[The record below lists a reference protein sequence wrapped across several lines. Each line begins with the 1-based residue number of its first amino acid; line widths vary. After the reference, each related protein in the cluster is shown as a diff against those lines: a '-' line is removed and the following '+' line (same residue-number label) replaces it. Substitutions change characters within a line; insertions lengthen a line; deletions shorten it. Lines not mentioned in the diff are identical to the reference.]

1 MPDYVVLH
9 SGELEL
15 GLSDST
21 WKTFRP
27 GDLLINVGAA
37 HAWRNKTDK
46 WPRGSHSLLRSIE
59 DSHETGQVFFVSL
72 RRVSRRW

>member
-21 WKTFRP
+21 WSTFRP

-37 HAWRNKTDK
+37 LLGGTRRTNGLVGHIHNF
-46 WPRGSHSLLRSIE
+46 GLLRIHMKPARYS
-59 DSHETGQVFFVSL
+59 SCRYAV
-72 RRVSRRW
+72 